1 MTNILSFE
9 KQFPG
14 AKVIKLEQNYRSTT
28 PIISLAN
35 DVIKKNS
42 ERMEKNLFSTT
53 PSEEKTSLWPW
64 ETPITKVKSL
74 LEDIV
79 QHQANGGH
87 LGDIAILYRSKTQA
101 PPLEEQLRLS
111 DVPYTIIGGQK
122 FFDKKEIKDLI
133 AYLCTIHNTSDEISL
148 RRIINIPHRGIGSA
162 TLKNLLNSENKKT
175 LLYFKQ

>member
-1 MTNILSFE
+1 MGNTDHESE
-9 KQFPG
+9 
-14 AKVIKLEQNYRSTT
+14 VI
-28 PIISLAN
+28 I
-35 DVIKKNS
+35 
-42 ERMEKNLFSTT
+42 
-53 PSEEKTSLWPW
+53 
-64 ETPITKVKSL
+64 
-74 LEDIV
+74 EDIV
-79 QHQANGGH
+79 QHQSMGGH

-162 TLKNLLNSENKKT
+162 TLKKFISLREEKEIT
-175 LLYFKQ
+175 LFEAMKQFPETAEA